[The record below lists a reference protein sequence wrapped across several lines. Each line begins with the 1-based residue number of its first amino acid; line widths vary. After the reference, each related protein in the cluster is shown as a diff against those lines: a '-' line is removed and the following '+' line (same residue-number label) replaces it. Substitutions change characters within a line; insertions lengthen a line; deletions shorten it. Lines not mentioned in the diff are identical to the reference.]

1 MTDEMNEDEGRRSR
15 TPFQPPLA
23 TPAQV
28 AAEPSA
34 FPVQSK
40 GDTEEVFFTDWQK
53 RLTRNLARR
62 SDGRWEPLSY
72 WR

>member
-1 MTDEMNEDEGRRSR
+1 MTADEERRSK
-15 TPFQPPLA
+15 TPAQPSLA

-28 AAEPSA
+28 AAEPA
-34 FPVQSK
+34 PFPSRSQ
-40 GDTEEVFFTDWQK
+40 GETEEVLYVDWQR